1 MWYSVPSCPSRY
13 FNPRSPRGERRDF
26 PGLFYAK
33 IHDFN
38 PRSPRGERPISEM
51 TMRPSI
57 QISIHALREESDG
70 GHYSSRLYRQI
81 SIHALREE
89 SDQQYPRESYQ
100 QYNFNPRS
108 PRGERLY
115 SSYLTS
121 PSFYFNPRS
130 PRGERQDNKI
140 TTRGLANF
148 NPRSPRGERQH
159 IISVNPE
166 PYMNFNPRSPRGE
179 RQGGKVAFLSVR
191 NISIHALREESDR
204 RTACK
209 FWLLLSISIH
219 ALREESDTP

>member
-1 MWYSVPSCPSRY
+1 
-13 FNPRSPRGERRDF
+13 
-26 PGLFYAK
+26 
-33 IHDFN
+33 
-38 PRSPRGERPISEM
+38 
-51 TMRPSI
+51 MRPSI

-100 QYNFNPRS
+100 QYN
-108 PRGERLY
+108 
-115 SSYLTS
+115 
-121 PSFYFNPRS
+121 FNPRS